1 MKKLLFLISIIIVSS
16 TSIGSAYAHPF
27 IVTTEPLQSSNISIG
42 TNQVVIRYSEAVE
55 VEFSTIKVLDNT
67 GNQIDNKDTKYFEG
81 ENSLIVTTKP
91 LNDGV
96 YTVTSKVLSKVDGH
110 LVDDAFVFSIGNA
123 RIDPSLLKEKIEKR
137 IIFLPEAA
145 ARFPGLVGQ
154 VVVLGTVLS
163 SLLIWRSLK
172 TKKSMRE
179 NFGDLQKRHSHLFL
193 KITGI
198 GLLLVLASN
207 IIMLAV
213 QTISLQTTAFEV
225 IQTGFGT
232 TWLVRM
238 ILTIV
243 LLAIWFWSERKIVIG
258 KVQQFLILGF
268 SLALISTTTMLGH
281 ATASMHE
288 PAIILDYAHNLLASV
303 WIGGIIYATF
313 VMIPSF
319 SKLESDKKERL
330 SLLVIPK
337 ISSMVIIA
345 VGILIITGPIL
356 LWFLESNIGLL
367 YDSTYG
373 KLILAKI
380 VLGSIMIAIGGYNQF
395 RIQKHAE
402 KNLESDRIFVYNK
415 FRRSLKIESIVG
427 IILLGVVALL
437 ANSSL
442 PAGEIQEAQAENIS
456 FGYQTLQFSS
466 AAKFDISINPL
477 STGTNTVKTS
487 ITSLDEKP
495 LSDIFEVILKVSN
508 PQKGIS
514 SIDLKLLPIKAADA
528 NSLVTQYIGNATF
541 GFPGTWHVEIVS
553 LRKQNAN
560 EAVSFDVVIKP
571 RLSELQTNIVEY
583 NFPDAN
589 VAPLYPLFD
598 GKNTIWISD
607 TAKPRIWKFT
617 IDDKQFKSYEFD
629 GQISVT
635 LNIDKDGKIWYTD
648 TPDSRIGFFDP
659 STEKFENI
667 DLPIKSVPI
676 FTETDLKNNIW
687 VALADRNIL
696 LKYNQ
701 DEKKFEEFKV
711 SASPQSGTTALILD
725 KMGNI
730 WFTEA
735 QAGKIGVLN
744 PDTGEFKEFRPQDSL
759 KEPTALFFDENG
771 NLWISEH
778 IGLAITKFDTVLETF
793 ERISL
798 LDKDALPFG
807 MASDRFGNIWIGQH
821 TVDKLGVYDPY
832 NRNFKEVPIPT
843 EQSFTQFI
851 TSDDN
856 GNIWF
861 AEQRGKKLGM
871 VSITEIPRQTIIEQ
885 NRVFEIK
892 YAELVSPLIAAG
904 IIATSLFFVNSI
916 KDKRRINSL
925 VD

>member
-1 MKKLLFLISIIIVSS
+1 MRKLLFFISIIIVSS
-16 TSIGSAYAHPF
+16 ISIGSAYAHPF
-27 IVTTEPLQSSNISIG
+27 IVTTEPPRSSNISVG
-42 TNQVVIRYSEAVE
+42 TTQVIIRYSETVE
-55 VEFSTIKVLDNT
+55 VEFSTIKILGST
-67 GNQIDNKDTKYFEG
+67 GNQVDNKDTKYFDA

-96 YTVTSKVLSKVDGH
+96 YTITSKVLSKVDGH
-110 LVDDAFVFSIGNA
+110 VVDDAFVFSVGNA
-123 RIDPSLLKEKIEKR
+123 KIDPRLLKVKPEQPSIY
-137 IIFLPEAA
+137 LPEAA

-172 TKKSMRE
+172 GKKSMRE
-179 NFGDLQKRHSHLFL
+179 NFEVLQKTHSHLFL
-193 KITGI
+193 KIIGI

-213 QTISLQTTAFEV
+213 QAIALQTTAFEV

-238 ILTIV
+238 ILTII

-258 KVQQFLILGF
+258 KAQQFLILGF

-281 ATASMHE
+281 GTASMHE
-288 PAIILDYAHNLLASV
+288 PAMILDYIHNLLASV
-303 WIGGIIYATF
+303 WIGGVIYAAF

-319 SKLESDKKERL
+319 SKLESDKKEQL
-330 SLLVIPK
+330 SLLIIPK
-337 ISSMVIIA
+337 ISSVVIIA
-345 VGILIITGPIL
+345 VGILIITGPTL
-356 LWFLESNIGLL
+356 LWFLESNVGLL

-380 VLGSIMIAIGGYNQF
+380 ALGSIMITIGGYNQF
-395 RIQKHAE
+395 KIQKPAE
-402 KNLESDRIFVYNK
+402 KNLVSGRIFVYNK
-415 FRRSLKIESIVG
+415 FRRSLKIESMVG

-442 PAGEIQEAQAENIS
+442 PADEIQEAQAENVS

-477 STGTNTVKTS
+477 TTGTNTVTTS

-495 LSDIFEVILKVSN
+495 LDDIFEIVLKVSN

-514 SIDLKLLPIKAADA
+514 SIDLRLLPVKSADT
-528 NSLVTQYIGNATF
+528 NSPVTQYIGNTTF
-541 GFPGTWHVEIVS
+541 GFPGTWHVEIIS

-560 EAVSFDVVIKP
+560 EAVSFDVTIKP

-607 TAKPRIWKFT
+607 TAKPRIWKFS

-635 LNIDKDGKIWYTD
+635 LNIDNNGKIWYTD
-648 TPDSRIGFFDP
+648 TPNSRIGFFDP

-667 DLPIKSVPI
+667 DLPIKSIPI

-701 DEKKFEEFKV
+701 VEKKFEEFKV
-711 SASPQSGTTALILD
+711 SAAPQSGTTALILD
-725 KMGNI
+725 KSGNI
-730 WFTEA
+730 WFTES
-735 QAGKIGVLN
+735 QAGKIGVIN
-744 PDTGEFKEFRPQDSL
+744 PDTGESTEFGPQDSL
-759 KEPTALFFDENG
+759 KEPTALFFDESG

-778 IGLAITKFDTVLETF
+778 TGLAITKFNTLLVTF

-798 LDKDALPFG
+798 SDKDALPFG
-807 MASDRFGNIWIGQH
+807 MTSDRFGNIWVGQH
-821 TVDKLGVYDPY
+821 TVNKLGVYDPY
-832 NRNFKEVPIPT
+832 NSNFKEIPIPT

-851 TSDDN
+851 TSDDS

-861 AEQRGKKLGM
+861 AEQRGQKLGM
-871 VSITEIPRQTIIEQ
+871 VSITEIPRQIVVAQ
-885 NRVFEIK
+885 SRAFEIK
-892 YAELVSPLIAAG
+892 YAELVSPLISAG
-904 IIATSLFFVNSI
+904 IIATSLFFVNSV

>member
-1 MKKLLFLISIIIVSS
+1 MRKLLFVISIIIISS
-16 TSIGSAYAHPF
+16 ISIGSAYAHPF
-27 IVTTEPLQSSNISIG
+27 IVTTEPAQSSNISVGI
-42 TNQVVIRYSEAVE
+42 TQVIIHYSETIE

-67 GNQIDNKDTKYFEG
+67 GNQVDNKDTKYFEG

-96 YTVTSKVLSKVDGH
+96 YTVTSKVLSRVDGH
-110 LVDDAFVFSIGNA
+110 VVDDAFVFSVGNA
-123 RIDPSLLKEKIEKR
+123 KIDPSLLKEKTEQPSIY
-137 IIFLPEAA
+137 LPEAA

-154 VVVLGTVLS
+154 VVVLGAVLS

-179 NFGDLQKRHSHLFL
+179 NFEVLQKTHSHLFL

-207 IIMLAV
+207 IMMLAV
-213 QTISLQTTAFEV
+213 QTIALQTTAFEV

-238 ILTIV
+238 IFTII
-243 LLAIWFWSERKIVIG
+243 LLAIWFWTERKVVVG
-258 KVQQFLILGF
+258 KIQQLLILGF
-268 SLALISTTTMLGH
+268 SLGLISTTTMLGH
-281 ATASMHE
+281 GTASMHE
-288 PAIILDYAHNLLASV
+288 PAIILDYVHNLLASV
-303 WIGGIIYATF
+303 WIGGVIYAAF

-319 SKLESDKKERL
+319 SKLESDKKEQF
-330 SLLVIPK
+330 SLLIIPK
-337 ISSMVIIA
+337 ISSVVIIA
-345 VGILIITGPIL
+345 VGILIITGPTL
-356 LWFLESNIGLL
+356 LWFLESNVGLL

-380 VLGSIMIAIGGYNQF
+380 ALGSIMVAIGGYNQF
-395 RIQKHAE
+395 RIQKPAE
-402 KNLESDRIFVYNK
+402 KNLESNRIFVYNK
-415 FRRSLKIESIVG
+415 FRRSLKIESVVG
-427 IILLGVVALL
+427 IVLLGVVALL

-442 PAGEIQEAQAENIS
+442 PAGEMQEAQAENVS

-466 AAKFDISINPL
+466 AAKFDTSINPL
-477 STGTNTVKTS
+477 STGTNTVTTS

-495 LSDIFEVILKVSN
+495 IDDIFEVILKVSN
-508 PQKGIS
+508 PQKDIS
-514 SIDLKLLPIKAADA
+514 PIDLKLLPVKSADA
-528 NSLVTQYIGNATF
+528 NSPITKYVGNATF

-571 RLSELQTNIVEY
+571 HLSELQTNIVEY

-589 VAPLYPLFD
+589 VAPLYPVFD

-617 IDDKQFKSYEFD
+617 IDDKQFKPYEFD

-635 LNIDKDGKIWYTD
+635 LDIDNNGKVWYTD
-648 TPDSRIGFFDP
+648 TPNSRIGFFDP
-659 STEKFENI
+659 STEEFENI
-667 DLPIKSVPI
+667 DLPIKSIPI
-676 FTETDLKNNIW
+676 FIETDLKNNIW

-701 DEKKFEEFKV
+701 VEKKFEEFKV
-711 SASPQSGTTALILD
+711 SSAPQSGTTALILD
-725 KMGNI
+725 RSGNI
-730 WFTEA
+730 WFTES
-735 QAGKIGVLN
+735 QAGKIGVVN
-744 PDTGEFKEFRPQDSL
+744 PDTGESKEFRPQDSL

-778 IGLAITKFDTVLETF
+778 TGLAVTRFDTLLETF
-793 ERISL
+793 ERIPL
-798 LDKDALPFG
+798 FDKESLPFG
-807 MASDRFGNIWIGQH
+807 MTSDKFGNIWIGQH
-821 TVDKLGVYDPY
+821 TVNKLGVYDPY

-851 TSDDN
+851 TSDDS

-861 AEQRGKKLGM
+861 AEQRGQKLGM
-871 VSITEIPRQTIIEQ
+871 VSITEIPRQVAVSQ
-885 NRVFEIK
+885 SNAFEIK
-892 YAELVSPLIAAG
+892 YAELVSPLIASG

-916 KDKRRINSL
+916 KDKRRIDGL
-925 VD
+925 IE

>member
-1 MKKLLFLISIIIVSS
+1 MKKLFFVSILFVFSISF
-16 TSIGSAYAHPF
+16 GSAYAHPF
-27 IVTTEPLQSSNISIG
+27 IITTEPAQSSNISVG
-42 TNQVVIRYSEAVE
+42 TNQVIIRYSEAVE
-55 VEFSTIKVLDNT
+55 VDYSTIKVLDNT
-67 GNQIDNKDTKYFEG
+67 GNQVDNKDTTYFEG

-110 LVDDAFVFSIGNA
+110 LVDDAFVFSVGNA
-123 RIDPSLLKEKIEKR
+123 KIDPSLLKEQTESPSIY
-137 IIFLPEAA
+137 LPEAA

-154 VVVLGTVLS
+154 VVVLGSVLS
-163 SLLIWRSLK
+163 SLVIWRSLK
-172 TKKSMRE
+172 AKKSIKK
-179 NFGDLQKRHSHLFL
+179 NFEELQKVHSCLFL

-213 QTISLQTTAFEV
+213 QAIALQTTAFEV

-238 ILTIV
+238 IFTII
-243 LLAIWFWSERKIVIG
+243 LFAIWFWEEKKVIIG
-258 KVQQFLILGF
+258 KIQQLLILGF

-281 ATASMHE
+281 GTASMHE
-288 PAIILDYAHNLLASV
+288 PAIVLDYVHNLLASV
-303 WIGGIIYATF
+303 WIGGVIYAAF

-319 SKLESDKKERL
+319 SKLDSNKKEQF

-337 ISSMVIIA
+337 ISSMIIIT
-345 VGILIITGPIL
+345 VGILIITGPTL
-356 LWFLESNIGLL
+356 LWFLESNVGLL

-380 VLGSIMIAIGGYNQF
+380 ALGTIMVAIGGYNQF
-395 RIQKHAE
+395 RIQKPAE
-402 KNLESDRIFVYNK
+402 KSLESGRIFVYNK
-415 FRRSLKIESIVG
+415 FRRSLKIESVVG
-427 IILLGVVALL
+427 IVLLGIVALL
-437 ANSSL
+437 TNSSL
-442 PAGEIQEAQAENIS
+442 PAGEVQEAQAENVS

-466 AAKFDISINPL
+466 AAKFDISINHL
-477 STGTNTVKTS
+477 STGTNTITTS

-495 LSDIFEVILKVSN
+495 LDDIYEVILKISN

-514 SIDLKLLPIKAADA
+514 PIDLKLLPVKFADA
-528 NSLVTQYIGNATF
+528 NSSVTQYIGNATF
-541 GFPGTWHVEIVS
+541 GFSGTWHVEIIS

-560 EAVSFDVVIKP
+560 EAISFNVVIKP

-589 VAPLYPLFD
+589 VAPLYPVFD

-635 LNIDKDGKIWYTD
+635 LNIDNDGKIWYTD

-701 DEKKFEEFKV
+701 DEKKFKEFKV
-711 SASPQSGTTALILD
+711 SAAPQSGTTALILD
-725 KMGNI
+725 RSGNI

-735 QAGKIGVLN
+735 QAGKIGVIN
-744 PDTGEFKEFRPQDSL
+744 PDTGESKEFGPQDPL

-778 IGLAITKFDTVLETF
+778 IGLAITKFDTLLETF

-807 MASDRFGNIWIGQH
+807 MTSDRFGNIWVGQH
-821 TVDKLGVYDPY
+821 TVNKLGVYDPY
-832 NRNFKEVPIPT
+832 NNNFKEIPIPT

-851 TSDDN
+851 TSDDS
-856 GNIWF
+856 GNVWF
-861 AEQRGKKLGM
+861 AEQRGQKLGM
-871 VSITEIPRQTIIEQ
+871 VSITEIPRQDASLE
-885 NRVFEIK
+885 NVKFKIK
-892 YAELVSPLIAAG
+892 YAEIVSPLISAG
-904 IIATSLFFVNSI
+904 IIATSLFFVKSI

-925 VD
+925 ID

>member
-1 MKKLLFLISIIIVSS
+1 MKRLLFFISIIAVFSF
-16 TSIGSAYAHPF
+16 GSAQAHP
-27 IVTTEPLQSSNISIG
+27 IIITTEPVQSSNISIG
-42 TNQVVIRYSEAVE
+42 TDQIIIRYSEALE
-55 VEFSTIKVLDNT
+55 VDYSTIKVLDNT
-67 GNQIDNKDTKYFEG
+67 GNQVDNKDTKYFEG

-110 LVDDAFVFSIGNA
+110 LVDDAFVFSVGNA
-123 RIDPSLLKEKIEKR
+123 RVDPSLLKEKIEKPS
-137 IIFLPEAA
+137 IYLPEAA

-154 VVVLGTVLS
+154 VVVLGSVLS
-163 SLLIWRSLK
+163 SLVIWRSLK
-172 TKKSMRE
+172 AKKSMRE
-179 NFGDLQKRHSHLFL
+179 NFEELQKRHSSLFL

-213 QTISLQTTAFEV
+213 QAITLQTTAFEV

-238 ILTIV
+238 ILTII
-243 LLAIWFWSERKIVIG
+243 LFAIWFWAEKKVIIG
-258 KVQQFLILGF
+258 KIQQTLILGF

-281 ATASMHE
+281 GTASMHE
-288 PAIILDYAHNLLASV
+288 PAIVLDYAHNLLASV
-303 WIGGIIYATF
+303 WIGGVIYATF

-330 SLLVIPK
+330 SLLIIPK
-337 ISSMVIIA
+337 VSSMIIIA
-345 VGILIITGPIL
+345 VGILIITGPTL
-356 LWFLESNIGLL
+356 LWFLESNVGLL

-380 VLGSIMIAIGGYNQF
+380 ALGTIMVAIGGYNQF
-395 RIQKHAE
+395 RIQKQAE
-402 KNLESDRIFVYNK
+402 KNLESGRIFVYNK
-415 FRRSLKIESIVG
+415 FRRSLKIESVVG
-427 IILLGVVALL
+427 IVLLGVVVLL

-442 PAGEIQEAQAENIS
+442 PAGEIQEAQAENVS

-477 STGTNTVKTS
+477 STGTNIVTTS
-487 ITSLDEKP
+487 ITSLDGKP
-495 LSDIFEVILKVSN
+495 LDDIFDVILKVSN

-514 SIDLKLLPIKAADA
+514 PIDLKLLPSKSTDV
-528 NSLVTQYIGNATF
+528 NSPVTQYVGNATF
-541 GFPGTWHVEIVS
+541 GFSGTWHVEILS

-560 EAVSFDVVIKP
+560 EAISFDVVIKP

-583 NFPDAN
+583 GFPDTN
-589 VAPLYPLFD
+589 VAPLYPIFD

-635 LNIDKDGKIWYTD
+635 LNIDNDGKIWYTD
-648 TPDSRIGFFDP
+648 TPNSRIGFFDP

-711 SASPQSGTTALILD
+711 SSAPQSGTTALILD
-725 KMGNI
+725 KSGDI
-730 WFTEA
+730 WFTES
-735 QAGKIGVLN
+735 QAGKIGVIN
-744 PDTGEFKEFRPQDSL
+744 PDTGESKEFGPQDPL

-778 IGLAITKFDTVLETF
+778 IGLAITRFDTLLETF

-798 LDKDALPFG
+798 SDKDALPFG
-807 MASDRFGNIWIGQH
+807 MTSDRFGNIWVGQH
-821 TVDKLGVYDPY
+821 TTNKLGVYDPY
-832 NRNFKEVPIPT
+832 NNNFKEIPIPT
-843 EQSFTQFI
+843 EQSFIQFI
-851 TSDDN
+851 TSDDS
-856 GNIWF
+856 GNVWF
-861 AEQRGKKLGM
+861 AEQRGQKLGM
-871 VSITEIPRQTIIEQ
+871 VSITEIPRQAIVAQ
-885 NRVFEIK
+885 NKIFEIK

-904 IIATSLFFVNSI
+904 IIATSLFFVKSI
-916 KDKRRINSL
+916 KDKKRINSL